1 MRNLSLLTDLYEFTM
16 ANGFQAELAHDRATF
31 DIFYRN
37 VPDHGSFV
45 IAAGLA
51 QVLDALRQF
60 HFDAD
65 DIDYLRSLH
74 LFSAD
79 FLAQLTDFKL
89 DCSITAIPEGTPV
102 FPREPLITVTGPL
115 VQAQLLETLLLNILN
130 HQSLIATKARRIC
143 AAAGNRPV
151 MEFGARRAQ
160 GPDAAIYGSRAAI
173 IGGCSS
179 TSNVLAAKEFGI
191 PAAGTM
197 AHSWIESFPSELD
210 AFHAWAKLYPDN
222 CALLVDTYDVLQS
235 GVPNAITV
243 FRELAA
249 TGHKPVGVRI
259 DSGDITTLAHKTRA
273 LLDAAG
279 FPEAK
284 ITASNALDE
293 QVMSSLL
300 SEGAPIDNFGI
311 GEMLIT
317 SASSPVLSGVYKLAA
332 TEHDGQ
338 LIPKIKVS
346 GTRSKTTLP
355 GIKAV
360 YRLYHKGTTQAF
372 ADLIALAD
380 EDIEALSSM
389 PVINADPLAT
399 QKDAFLT
406 DVEAHGLQ
414 EVFDLHAT
422 PHEETDVFAIQAFS
436 KQRLAELPAAT
447 KRLVNP
453 DTYCVYITPALAKLQ
468 SDLIE
473 QHRAR

>member
-16 ANGFQAELAHDRATF
+16 ANGFSSELSSDRATF

-45 IAAGLA
+45 ITAGLA
-51 QVLDALRQF
+51 QVLDALRDF
-60 HFDAD
+60 HFDAS
-65 DIDYLRSLH
+65 DITYLRGLA
-74 LFSAD
+74 LFSDD
-79 FLAQLTDFKL
+79 FLAQLEHFEL

-102 FPREPLITVTGPL
+102 FPREPMLTVTGPL

-143 AAAGNRPV
+143 AAANGRPV

-160 GPDAAIYGSRAAI
+160 GPDAATYGSRAAV
-173 IGGCSS
+173 IGGCAS
-179 TSNVLAAKEFGI
+179 TSNVLAAKAFNI

-210 AFHAWAKLYPDN
+210 SFRAWAKLYPDN

-249 TGHKPVGVRI
+249 SGHKPVGVRI
-259 DSGDITTLAHKTRA
+259 DSGDITTLAHKTRT
-273 LLDAAG
+273 LLDEAG

-293 QVMSSLL
+293 QVISSLL

-311 GEMLIT
+311 GEKLIT
-317 SASSPVLSGVYKLAA
+317 SSSSPVLSGVYKLAA
-332 TEHDGQ
+332 TEHNGQ

-355 GIKAV
+355 GVKAV
-360 YRLYHKGTTQAF
+360 YRLYHKGTDSAF
-372 ADLIALAD
+372 ADLIALAS
-380 EDIEALSSM
+380 EDIEHLNAMS
-389 PVINADPLAT
+389 VINADPLAT
-399 QKDAFLT
+399 TKETQLEDI
-406 DVEAHGLQ
+406 EARPLQ
-414 EVFDLHAT
+414 EVFDLQAA
-422 PHEETDVFAIQAFS
+422 PREETDVFAIRDFS
-436 KQRLAELPAAT
+436 QKRLAELPKAT

-453 DTYCVYITPALAKLQ
+453 DTYCVYITPALADLQ
-468 SDLIE
+468 TQLINA
-473 QHRAR
+473 HKNR

>member
-16 ANGFQAELAHDRATF
+16 ANGFQSELPNDRATF
-31 DIFYRN
+31 DIFYRK
-37 VPDHGSFV
+37 VPDQGSFV

-51 QVLDALRQF
+51 QALDALRDF
-60 HFDAD
+60 HFDAA
-65 DIDYLRSLH
+65 DIAYLRELK
-74 LFSAD
+74 LFSPE
-79 FLAQLTDFKL
+79 FLALLANFQL
-89 DCSITAIPEGTPV
+89 DCSITAVPEGTPV
-102 FPREPLITVTGPL
+102 FPREPLLTVTGPL

-143 AAAGNRPV
+143 TAAANRPV

-179 TSNVLAAKEFGI
+179 TSNVLAAKAFAI

-197 AHSWIESFPSELD
+197 AHSWIESFPDELT
-210 AFHAWAKLYPDN
+210 AFRAWAKRYPDN

-249 TGHKPVGVRI
+249 SGHTPIGVRI
-259 DSGDITTLAHKTRA
+259 DSGDITTLARETRTQ
-273 LLDAAG
+273 LDAAG
-279 FPEAK
+279 FPAAK

-293 QVMSSLL
+293 QVIASLL
-300 SEGAPIDNFGI
+300 AEGAPIDNFGI

-317 SASSPVLSGVYKLAA
+317 SASAPVLSGVYKLAA

-346 GTRSKTTLP
+346 GSRSKTTLP

-360 YRLYHKGTTQAF
+360 YRLYHRGSDQAF

-380 EDIEALSSM
+380 EDIASM
-389 PVINADPLAT
+389 SAMQVINADPLAT
-399 QKDAFLT
+399 QKDAYLT
-406 DVEAHGLQ
+406 QVTARGLQ
-414 EVFDLHAT
+414 QVFDLHT
-422 PHEETDVFAIQAFS
+422 VREESDVFAIQAYS

-453 DTYCVYITPALAKLQ
+453 DTYCVYITPELAKLQ
-468 SDLIE
+468 SDLIA
-473 QHRAR
+473 QHKKH